1 MVCALLKC
9 VRALSLLL
17 MLVLIL
23 VGACTGESGPTR
35 PEADGGA
42 TGQTGGGG
50 GGGAAADPECST
62 TGVPASCDPIE
73 GTGCGSGAS
82 CYLVRNQGPS
92 CVCPA
97 GAATEGEACN
107 TTTECASQLVC
118 AGTQAPGVCRQTC
131 DPDASDCLSGSF
143 CRFITAFPTF
153 GYCEEQ

>member
-1 MVCALLKC
+1 MVCAFLKC
-9 VRALSLLL
+9 TRVLLL
-17 MLVLIL
+17 MVVLVV

-35 PEADGGA
+35 PEADGGV

-50 GGGAAADPECST
+50 GGGTASDPECSA
-62 TGVPASCDPIE
+62 TGVSASCDPVD

-92 CVCPA
+92 CVCPG
-97 GAATEGEACN
+97 GAAQEGEACN
-107 TTTECASQLVC
+107 TTTECKAQLVC
-118 AGTQAPGVCRQTC
+118 AGTQAPGVCRRTC
-131 DPDASDCLSGSF
+131 DPSASDCLSGTF